1 MDLARLAA
9 EAQAGNASA
18 RSALQ
23 AQLRALLD
31 GEGAEEDERR
41 SAAA

>member
-1 MDLARLAA
+1 MLTPGYAKRAPEWDA
-9 EAQAGNASA
+9 EADAEAE
-18 RSALQ
+18 